1 MVGGKFPY
9 LATTIGVRK
18 HATAARKA
26 LVYGF
31 FGKEKCQS
39 CMGKQ
44 SAGFGKYNY
53 LPLRFAQ
60 TENHPLRKTR
70 PTARAARRT
79 AQPRP
84 HRLRKCRT
92 ALSKAARAPR

>member
-1 MVGGKFPY
+1 VVGGKFPY

-39 CMGKQ
+39 CMGK
-44 SAGFGKYNY
+44 
-53 LPLRFAQ
+53 
-60 TENHPLRKTR
+60 
-70 PTARAARRT
+70 
-79 AQPRP
+79 
-84 HRLRKCRT
+84 
-92 ALSKAARAPR
+92 